1 MIGNLFWTLNKSL
14 VCKDQLYCVTSLFQ
28 YILHFEREDIL
39 YQVPIFFILNIFWYK
54 KFLIWINSWKL
65 NYAVTWFDKVF
76 VMGGLFWRISFII
89 FNPLFFTP
97 IFLSSERGQC
107 LLKLTKVLYDGI
119 TWFYKIYV
127 RWCETFWQS
136 SSWFASI
143 LLPSTFHQTNKTGH
157 KGCTESPP

>member
-1 MIGNLFWTLNKSL
+1 MKIFEEYLCHINNLFIYEHYISL
-14 VCKDQLYCVTSLFQ
+14 QYQIQANRNSVENGIMKRKWLGICFGLWIKVSFARISFTVWQVCFSIFCISK
-28 YILHFEREDIL
+28 EDIL

-119 TWFYKIYV
+119 TWF
-127 RWCETFWQS
+127 
-136 SSWFASI
+136 
-143 LLPSTFHQTNKTGH
+143 
-157 KGCTESPP
+157 